1 MPRGKALG
9 IDEVTSDMTK
19 AAGPIGIQWLYRV
32 LKQVWK
38 SGNKPQEW
46 RKGIIIPVHKS
57 GRNLQ
62 CSNYKGITLL
72 SHCFKIYESVILNEI
87 KKKIEDGMREEQHG
101 FRAGRSTID
110 LIFSIQ
116 QVTEK

>member
-9 IDEVTSDMTK
+9 IEEVTSDMIK
-19 AAGPIGIQWLYRV
+19 VAGLIGIQWLYRV

-57 GRNLQ
+57 GSNLQ
-62 CSNYKGITLL
+62 CSNYNYIIII
-72 SHCFKIYESVILNEI
+72 SHCFKI
-87 KKKIEDGMREEQHG
+87 
-101 FRAGRSTID
+101 
-110 LIFSIQ
+110 
-116 QVTEK
+116 